1 MTTIVSIAM
10 DQEPLTIGVMG
21 GSFNPI
27 HLGHV
32 LLAMTVKQTQPVDK
46 VVVVPVFKHFV
57 KKDLLPFEHRVRMCR
72 LAIQVEGVEISTI
85 EQDVGESNAAMLRA
99 LRSRYASKRGTRLLW
114 VCGDDVFDWIGN
126 SKGQEMMKE
135 LDGLIVQRRLHQAE
149 CGADKY
155 FKSPLNESQISSITA
170 NHGLRIHFMH
180 GELPHFSSTL
190 VRTSPASWRA
200 FLPQCVAA
208 YLENQPDLLSMLHAN
223 ATNAKPPVQDL
234 QICNDADDQAEA
246 QSKKRRTES
255 QPCMDLFT
263 SCVMTCISVIHALQA
278 ERGRTALA
286 LSLGSCASGQLQK
299 AQAATDA
306 LLGSLPGMP
315 LELAEGCSMLEELTA
330 THRWLTR
337 DRQEISKRVA
347 GSNSSEEAWL
357 CNAALV
363 KKFNARIDV
372 LINCCEQSL
381 LSLVWTSGKLN
392 GSMRPNEAREQL
404 LLSWQQWVKG
414 KEALGRERAFVCA
427 AGTNARA
434 VVRSSFRIRRRLNE
448 IIEHKERML
457 QRIFNLESLIPGRPS
472 ASDALHQMLTS
483 VVAMEFALM
492 GCFAPGT
499 PLSMV
504 HKLLAPGSTLD
515 GASEEV
521 DLESWWRTSS
531 SVMDLML
538 YEVQAL
544 TAFICMPA
552 GSH

>member
-1 MTTIVSIAM
+1 MAEIISRAM

-57 KKDLLPFEHRVRMCR
+57 KKDLLPFEDRVRMCR
-72 LAIQVEGVEISTI
+72 LAVQVEGVEISTI

-99 LRSRYASKRGTRLLW
+99 LRSRYTSKGGTRLFW

-155 FKSPLNESQISSITA
+155 FKSPLNESQISAITA
-170 NHGLRIHFMH
+170 KHGLRVHFMH

-208 YLENQPDLLSMLHAN
+208 YLEKHPALLSMLHGS
-223 ATNAKPPVQDL
+223 ATDAKPPAHDVRNCDT
-234 QICNDADDQAEA
+234 DDQAEGP
-246 QSKKRRTES
+246 SKKRRTES
-255 QPCMDLFT
+255 QPSMDSFT
-263 SCVMTCISVIHALQA
+263 SCVMTCISVIHAVQA

-286 LSLGSCASGQLQK
+286 LSLGTSASDQLHK

-306 LLGSLPGMP
+306 LLRDLPDVP
-315 LELAEGCSMLEELTA
+315 PESVEGCSMLEELSA

-337 DRQEISKRVA
+337 DRQEVSKHVGR
-347 GSNSSEEAWL
+347 SCSTEEAWL
-357 CNAALV
+357 WNAALI
-363 KKFNARIDV
+363 KKFNARVDV
-372 LINCCEQSL
+372 LINCCEQCL
-381 LSLVWTSGKLN
+381 LSLVWTNGKPSGSSRT
-392 GSMRPNEAREQL
+392 GASPDEARERL

-427 AGTNARA
+427 AGTNAPA

-457 QRIFNLESLIPGRPS
+457 ERIFSLESLIPGRPS
-472 ASDALHQMLTS
+472 ASEALHKMLTS

-499 PLSMV
+499 PLSIV
-504 HKLLAPGSTLD
+504 HKLLAPGHTLHAA
-515 GASEEV
+515 GKEV
-521 DLESWWRTSS
+521 ELESWWHTTS

-544 TAFICMPA
+544 TAFICH
-552 GSH
+552 G